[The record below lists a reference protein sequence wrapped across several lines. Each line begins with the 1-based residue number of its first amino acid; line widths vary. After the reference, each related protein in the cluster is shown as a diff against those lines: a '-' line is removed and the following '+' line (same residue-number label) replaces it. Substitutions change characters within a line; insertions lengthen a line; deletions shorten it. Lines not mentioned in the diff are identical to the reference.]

1 MVTSPVWFNAKAQFL
16 LLLVVSLA
24 LLAVDDVHAYSF
36 CLGGLVYVVP
46 NLYFVHY
53 AFRYRGAKNAL
64 LIARSFSWGESGKIA
79 LAVCGFILVYR
90 FVHPLNHAALFS
102 GFLASIIIQWFVA
115 FFIVKSGNDAD

>member
-1 MVTSPVWFNAKAQFL
+1 MKSPVWFNAKAQCL

-24 LLAVDDVHAYSF
+24 LLAVDRVMAYSF

-53 AFRYRGAKNAL
+53 AFRYRGAENAF

-79 LAVCGFILVYR
+79 LAVCGFVLVYR
-90 FVHPLNHAALFS
+90 LVHPLHHAAFFG
-102 GFLASIIIQWFVA
+102 GFISSIIIQWFVA
-115 FFIVKSGNDAD
+115 FFIVKNSSETD